1 MSKPSWKKFNVY
13 TNLKRKKKQNVNK
26 KKRKKPLRM
35 KGQKMLKDKLEK
47 TSKRNQLKKSNKARM
62 TQPEVQNP
70 NLIPTKAQNKKTLAS
85 WTTPPNT
92 TSQASFRKRL

>member
-1 MSKPSWKKFNVY
+1 MKKSNGN
-13 TNLKRKKKQNVNK
+13 TNSKRKRRQNVNK

-35 KGQKMLKDKLEK
+35 KGQKMLKDKQEK
-47 TSKRNQLKKSNKARM
+47 ISKRNQLKKSNKARM